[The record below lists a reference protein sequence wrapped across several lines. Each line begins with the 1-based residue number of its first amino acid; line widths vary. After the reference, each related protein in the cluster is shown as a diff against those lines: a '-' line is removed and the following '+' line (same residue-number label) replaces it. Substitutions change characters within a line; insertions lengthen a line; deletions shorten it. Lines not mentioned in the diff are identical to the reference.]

1 MQIDKYFSTPY
12 EGYFVSKDGEVVS
25 FRKPAAKSTPDK
37 RIDYTRAPKKLS
49 YKVDKDGYF
58 EILFSIN
65 KKRIYKK
72 VHQVVAE
79 TFLGPKPDPSY
90 CVDHMNRNRQDNR
103 VENLRWLPWSENSDG
118 MKGKK
123 PGVAKKCMYQGTTY
137 GSIKDACKAA
147 GITVNYYYSHPEIIA
162 KTLAEGVE
170 TIEIR
175 KVSRVGRKWLPVEAH
190 TSSNA

>member
-1 MQIDKYFSTPY
+1 MKAT
-12 EGYFVSKDGEVVS
+12 
-25 FRKPAAKSTPDK
+25 
-37 RIDYTRAPKKLS
+37 LS
-49 YKVDKDGYF
+49 LK
-58 EILFSIN
+58 
-65 KKRIYKK
+65 
-72 VHQVVAE
+72 
-79 TFLGPKPDPSY
+79 
-90 CVDHMNRNRQDNR
+90 
-103 VENLRWLPWSENSDG
+103 
-118 MKGKK
+118 KGKK
-123 PGVAKKCMYQGTTY
+123 PGVAKKCMYQGITY

>member
-1 MQIDKYFSTPY
+1 MISAN
-12 EGYFVSKDGEVVS
+12 GEPKGIPCQAT
-25 FRKPAAKSTPDK
+25 RGIHTCKS
-37 RIDYTRAPKKLS
+37 
-49 YKVDKDGYF
+49 
-58 EILFSIN
+58 
-65 KKRIYKK
+65 
-72 VHQVVAE
+72 
-79 TFLGPKPDPSY
+79 
-90 CVDHMNRNRQDNR
+90 
-103 VENLRWLPWSENSDG
+103 
-118 MKGKK
+118 KK
-123 PGVAKKCMYQGTTY
+123 PGVAKKCMYQGITY

>member
-12 EGYFVSKDGEVVS
+12 EGYFVSKDGEVAS
-25 FRKPAAKSTPDK
+25 FR
-37 RIDYTRAPKKLS
+37 
-49 YKVDKDGYF
+49 
-58 EILFSIN
+58 
-65 KKRIYKK
+65 
-72 VHQVVAE
+72 
-79 TFLGPKPDPSY
+79 
-90 CVDHMNRNRQDNR
+90 
-103 VENLRWLPWSENSDG
+103 
-118 MKGKK
+118 K
-123 PGVAKKCMYQGTTY
+123 PGVAKKCMYQGITY

>member
-1 MQIDKYFSTPY
+1 
-12 EGYFVSKDGEVVS
+12 
-25 FRKPAAKSTPDK
+25 
-37 RIDYTRAPKKLS
+37 
-49 YKVDKDGYF
+49 
-58 EILFSIN
+58 
-65 KKRIYKK
+65 
-72 VHQVVAE
+72 
-79 TFLGPKPDPSY
+79 
-90 CVDHMNRNRQDNR
+90 MNRNRQDNR

-123 PGVAKKCMYQGTTY
+123 PGVAKKCMYQGITY